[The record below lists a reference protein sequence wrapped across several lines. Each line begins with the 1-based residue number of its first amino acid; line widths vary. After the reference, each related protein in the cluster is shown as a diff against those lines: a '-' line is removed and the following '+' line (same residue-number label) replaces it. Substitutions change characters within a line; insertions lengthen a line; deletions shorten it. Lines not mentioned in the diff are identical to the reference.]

1 MDSSR
6 RDLEINGKLFTI
18 LELVSE
24 LLAENRKMKSNE

>member
-6 RDLEINGKLFTI
+6 RDVEINGKLFTN

>member
-6 RDLEINGKLFTI
+6 RDVEINGKLFTN

-24 LLAENRKMKSNE
+24 LLTENRKMKSNE